1 MEWDREVE
9 WDKGRAR
16 ERMIDRQVNRERDGV
31 SNLHVN
37 N

>member
-16 ERMIDRQVNRERDGV
+16 ERMIDRQVNRERAWMSDT
-31 SNLHVN
+31 SCK
-37 N
+37 